1 MECYF
6 CSATVFM
13 KQNKTSKFKKLNFVP
28 VPRCHLRFSIE
39 LLRKLIGVESF
50 SQFLN
55 VSIIFCKLQTG
66 VSYIMKIRLGGKG
79 YAPDPN
85 HPLLQF
91 VKGFGEFVD
100 LMQRLQNIIEEETNT
115 R

>member
-1 MECYF
+1 
-6 CSATVFM
+6 
-13 KQNKTSKFKKLNFVP
+13 
-28 VPRCHLRFSIE
+28 
-39 LLRKLIGVESF
+39 
-50 SQFLN
+50 
-55 VSIIFCKLQTG
+55 
-66 VSYIMKIRLGGKG
+66 MKIRLGGKG